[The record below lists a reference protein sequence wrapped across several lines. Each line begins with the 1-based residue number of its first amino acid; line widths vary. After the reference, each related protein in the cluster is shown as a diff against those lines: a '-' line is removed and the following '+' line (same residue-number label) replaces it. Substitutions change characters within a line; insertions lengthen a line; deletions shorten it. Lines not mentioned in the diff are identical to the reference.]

1 MMFERFTKDARAVVL
16 GAVGHAERLEAEA
29 VEEQH
34 LLLALLDREASRAS
48 FALTSLGLAGR
59 RESVQRALAE
69 ARRRGGLSRADTDA
83 LSGLGIDVSAIV
95 SRVEEAHGEGALE
108 AAHGNTKGNGRGD
121 GHDSGRGKGWW
132 SGFVG
137 GRRPFARGAKDVL
150 TESLRM
156 ALAQQDRHIGDEH
169 LLLALAARPGVPS
182 EVLADHGV
190 TYVALRRVLYGGGE
204 AKAG

>member
-1 MMFERFTKDARAVVL
+1 MFERFTKDARAVVL
-16 GAVGHAERLEAEA
+16 GAVGHAERLDAET

-48 FALTSLGLAGR
+48 FALTSLGLGGR

-108 AAHGNTKGNGRGD
+108 AAHGNGKGDGRGD
-121 GHDSGRGKGWW
+121 GNDSGRGKGWW
-132 SGFVG
+132 AGFVG
-137 GRRPFARGAKDVL
+137 QRRPFARGAKDVL